1 MEELIAESAVRA
13 WDHDTDVLVAGFG
26 CAGASAAIEAAA
38 AGARTLVVERASGAG
53 GTTSLSGGVI
63 YCGGGTAIQKA
74 CGFDDRP
81 EDMFAYLHASTGIAP
96 NTDKLQIY
104 CEESVAHFDW
114 IAGLGVPFKPSFWP
128 HYFEPYTD
136 DCLFFSGCENAHP
149 FTEIARPAPR
159 GHTVQAVGSCTGG
172 RPLMEVL
179 ESTARRAG
187 AEVLYDSAVKALIRA
202 TDGRVVGAAIRR
214 DSGLEYLRARRGVV
228 LTTGGFIMNREMVAR
243 YAPQLLPL
251 GALGNP
257 WDDGTGIRLGQ
268 LAGGDAVNM
277 HAGMYPCAILQPP
290 ELVQGILLNGQ
301 GQRFINED
309 VNHKRIGEQSVLHQQ
324 GRMYLLV
331 DNDLFREPS
340 LARPTVIASG
350 DSIAEVE
357 AEMGLP
363 EGTLQAT
370 VALYNRFAAEGRDP
384 LFGKHPKF
392 LKPLTVAPFGVF
404 DCSVGKVDLYRA
416 MTLGGLRTTP
426 DGAVL
431 SPAGEPVPGLFAAG
445 RASSGLS
452 AQSCAGSGAQ
462 LGEGTYFGRRAGR
475 SAARAN

>member
-1 MEELIAESAVRA
+1 MDELIAESAVRA
-13 WDHDTDVLVAGFG
+13 WDHETDVLVVGLG
-26 CAGASAAIEAAA
+26 CAGASAAIEAASS
-38 AGARTLVVERASGAG
+38 GARTLVVERASGGG
-53 GTTSLSGGVI
+53 GTSGLSGGVI

-74 CGFDDRP
+74 CGFEDSP
-81 EDMFAYLHASTGIAP
+81 EDMFTYLQASTGIAP
-96 NTDKLQIY
+96 NADKLRIY
-104 CEESVAHFDW
+104 CEESVSHFDW
-114 IAGLGVPFKPSFWP
+114 LAGLGVPFKPSFWP

-149 FTEIARPAPR
+149 FAEIARPAPR
-159 GHTVQAVGSCTGG
+159 GHTVQAMGSCTGG

-179 ESTARRAG
+179 EATARRAG
-187 AEVLYDSAVKALIRA
+187 AKVLFDTALKGLVRA
-202 TDGRVVGAAIRR
+202 SDGGVTGAAIRR
-214 DSGLEYLRARRGVV
+214 DGKVEYLRVRRGVV

-290 ELVQGILLNGQ
+290 ELVRGILLNGQ
-301 GQRFINED
+301 GQRFVNED

-324 GRMYLLV
+324 GRMFLLV
-331 DNDLFREPS
+331 DNDLFMEPS
-340 LARPTVIASG
+340 LARPAVIATG
-350 DSIAEVE
+350 DTVAEVE

-363 EGTLQAT
+363 EGALQAT
-370 VALYNRFAAEGRDP
+370 VEFYNRFAAQGRDP
-384 LFGKHPKF
+384 LFGKHARF
-392 LKPLTVAPFGVF
+392 LRPLTSPPFGVF
-404 DCSVGKVDLYRA
+404 DCSVGKVDVYRA

-426 DGAVL
+426 DGAVI
-431 SPAGEPVPGLFAAG
+431 SPGGDAIPGLFAAG
-445 RASSGLS
+445 RTTSGLS

-462 LGEGTYFGRRAGR
+462 LGEGTFFGRRAGR
-475 SAARAN
+475 RAARAN